1 MRLLFALAILAI
13 TSSPIESNKRKD
25 YKQHV
30 RRHKDSESTTSSTVA
45 AFSTV
50 AGLDL
55 GSTESIAAA
64 AAAKKSKRKKHKEQ
78 KKEQDEKPE
87 DESEENEESES
98 AKSSKSGKSQ
108 MPHSSKAGKAEHPSS
123 FRPSSFPTLNLP
135 RPCNQKKQEKCCNPG
150 GIDQRPK
157 KQCKY
162 CVC

>member
-55 GSTESIAAA
+55 DSTESIAAA
-64 AAAKKSKRKKHKEQ
+64 AAAKKSKRKQHRTRRG
-78 KKEQDEKPE
+78 
-87 DESEENEESES
+87 N
-98 AKSSKSGKSQ
+98 
-108 MPHSSKAGKAEHPSS
+108 MM
-123 FRPSSFPTLNLP
+123 T
-135 RPCNQKKQEKCCNPG
+135 NQKMKARKSRLPKVQSREKAKCLLLQGWKGCIQPQASADN
-150 GIDQRPK
+150 
-157 KQCKY
+157 
-162 CVC
+162 